1 MVDKTRKIFCDIV
14 LGRPV
19 RVCSYTRQLEEEHA
33 AAMSVVADRGNIIAQ
48 IEDDKEA
55 FEHAVADEMLRNERA
70 EAENKRLLELAAQ
83 LEAYCDK
90 LADGLPDGMLP
101 KDIEILRK
109 ANADMAAQIAKLE
122 GDLKTYSDAVA
133 GAQVFAI
140 DVQAENEQ
148 LRAKIAG
155 VDCGE
160 CGESMMDCECD
171 FDALAKELD
180 GE

>member
-1 MVDKTRKIFCDIV
+1 MVDKTRKIFCDTV

-19 RVCSYTRQLEEEHA
+19 RVCSYTARLEDDKEALEHAVADEMLRNERAEAENARLLELAAQLEEEHA

-48 IEDDKEA
+48 LEA
-55 FEHAVADEMLRNERA
+55 ALEQEIGLVRGYRNILQ
-70 EAENKRLLELAAQ
+70 EAGVHITHSDVEEWHHKTAQ
-83 LEAYCDK
+83 LK
-90 LADGLPDGMLP
+90 
-101 KDIEILRK
+101 
-109 ANADMAAQIAKLE
+109 
-122 GDLKTYSDAVA
+122 
-133 GAQVFAI
+133 
-140 DVQAENEQ
+140 AENEQ